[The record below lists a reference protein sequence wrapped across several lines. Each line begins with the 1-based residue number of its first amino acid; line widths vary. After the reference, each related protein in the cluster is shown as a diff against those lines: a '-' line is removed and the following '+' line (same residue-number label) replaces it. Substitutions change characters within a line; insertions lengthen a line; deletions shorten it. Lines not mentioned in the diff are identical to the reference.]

1 MDLTVIVLTR
11 NESSN
16 IEACL
21 RSVAWATNRL
31 VFDSNSTDNTVEL
44 ARAMAAQVVQAED
57 WPGFGEQRNRALA
70 QVHTEWVMFLDAD
83 ERVQP
88 ESIPEIEAAMASPD
102 RCVYRFPRLTNFA
115 GHWIRHA
122 GWYPDHVARLFRRG
136 DASYNRLL
144 VHESLETAPG
154 VEARNFHVPLL
165 HFSYPT
171 PDHYWRKMHTYS
183 LAWAEQQHQMGRQ
196 THLIRALASSW
207 VAFLKSYV
215 LRLGFLDGMAGLAVC
230 LMQAQ
235 ATYSKYFM
243 LYWMQRS
250 K

>member
-11 NESSN
+11 NESAN
-16 IEACL
+16 IQDCL
-21 RSVAWATNRL
+21 RSVAWAKRRL
-31 VFDSNSTDNTVEL
+31 VFDSQSTDDTVSKASEL
-44 ARAMAAQVVQAED
+44 GAEVIQTED

-70 QVHTEWVMFLDAD
+70 QVRTEWVMFLDAD

-88 ESIPEIEAAMASPD
+88 ESLPEIEAAMASPL

-115 GHWIRHA
+115 GQWIRHA

-136 DASYNRLL
+136 DAHYNQLL
-144 VHESLETAPG
+144 VHESLETMPG
-154 VEARNFHVPLL
+154 VDARNFHVPLL

-171 PDHYWRKMHTYS
+171 PDHYWRKMQTYS

-196 THLIRALASSW
+196 THLIRALVSSW